1 MAARQSSSSTI
12 ALWIVATIAA
22 VFFLRSAM
30 QLLIPIVLA
39 VLVSYALEPVVAWL
53 AARRVPRPAGTML
66 VVLGLFGAMG
76 WGIWTLGDQAL
87 QTIESLP
94 ETARRIRQMAAAHT
108 GSGPV
113 ADMREAATELD
124 AAAREPSRSTGADS
138 GPAQPGASGGADGA
152 GAGTGGPQAGASSRA
167 DDSPESAGDARP
179 APAAG
184 TESAVPGLFRWGV
197 SSIVALLGHLTV
209 IVFLVVFL
217 LLSGHHVRDRL
228 VEIAGPDQERRR
240 MTARILDDIN
250 AQIQRFLLV
259 RLFTSAVVAVL
270 TAAVLSW
277 LGIGNPALWGA
288 MAGVFN
294 SIPYF
299 GPIVVSGGLLLVG
312 LAEGG
317 SLTVAL
323 QASGA
328 ALVITSVEGWLLTPP
343 LMGKAERMS
352 VLAVF
357 LGLLLWTW
365 IWGAW
370 GTILAVP
377 MLVAIKSVADHVP
390 ALRPVGRLMAP

>member
-12 ALWIVATIAA
+12 ALWIVATIAV

-39 VLVSYALEPVVAWL
+39 VLVSYALEPVVVWL
-53 AARRVPRPAGTML
+53 AERRVPRPVGTTL
-66 VVLGLFGAMG
+66 IVLALFGLMG
-76 WGIWTLGDQAL
+76 WGIWTLGDEARR
-87 QTIESLP
+87 TIESLP
-94 ETARRIRQMAAAHT
+94 DTARRIRQMAAAHT

-124 AAAREPSRSTGADS
+124 AAAGQPSRSSGSGGGDSAGAATGGSQAGATS
-138 GPAQPGASGGADGA
+138 GTNAGPGSSGGTSQAAQPGGA
-152 GAGTGGPQAGASSRA
+152 G
-167 DDSPESAGDARP
+167 SAI
-179 APAAG
+179 
-184 TESAVPGLFRWGV
+184 PGLFRWGV

-259 RLFTSAVVAVL
+259 RLFTSAVVGVL
-270 TAAVLSW
+270 TAGVLSW

-317 SLTVAL
+317 SLTLAL

-328 ALVITSVEGWLLTPP
+328 ALVITSIEGWLLTPP